1 MIFRLLVS
9 VWMFGSFACG
19 QELPSHWKEEVQ
31 RRTEARDWATAMQ
44 IVDRELARAPQDMEL
59 RTWHARIL
67 TWSGSLPEAE
77 REYNEILATACND
90 PDNWAGLANVYSR
103 EGRREDALR
112 ALDRA
117 VELDPKRADLRA
129 AHARALQAANHPKE
143 AKWEFQRVLALDP
156 VSAEAH
162 AGLLSL
168 REQPKHQLHV
178 GVDSDLFN
186 FASANHSEGVSLTS
200 QWTSH
205 WQTSVAG
212 SSYQRAGTDAG
223 KVLVRVTGKLP
234 KWGALTVGGAR
245 AHDHGVIP
253 KGEAFFDYDRGWR
266 VGTSGWLR
274 GVEIVYGQH
283 WYWYTTAR
291 ILTISESTLFYLPR
305 DWTWSL
311 ALSEARSEFS
321 GTGAE
326 WRPGGM
332 TRLGFP
338 IAGRDEHRLG
348 GNIFLARGTEN
359 FAQVDQIGSFSA
371 QTYGGGL
378 RYQLTARQDWMGY
391 GAYQKRTQDRTQ
403 TSFGFTY
410 GIRF

>member
-1 MIFRLLVS
+1 MIFRLFAS
-9 VWMFGSFACG
+9 VWIFASFACG
-19 QELPSHWKEEVQ
+19 QELPSPWKEEVQ
-31 RRTEARDWATAMQ
+31 RRTEAQDWTAAMQ
-44 IVDRELARAPQDMEL
+44 IVDRELARAPQDIEL
-59 RTWHARIL
+59 RTWHARIQ
-67 TWSGSLPEAE
+67 TWSGALLEAE
-77 REYNEILATACND
+77 REYDEILATVPDD
-90 PDNWAGLANVYSR
+90 PDNWAGLASVYSR
-103 EGRREDALR
+103 QGRMEDALH

-117 VELDPKRADLRA
+117 VELDPKRADLHA
-129 AHARALQAANHPKE
+129 AHARALRAANHPKE
-143 AKWEFQRVLALDP
+143 AKLEFQRVLTLNP
-156 VSAEAH
+156 GSAEAH

-168 REQPKHQLHV
+168 QGQPKHQLRL
-178 GVDSDLFN
+178 GLDNDLFN
-186 FASANHSEGVSLTS
+186 FATANHTEGASLTS
-200 QWTSH
+200 QWTPH

-212 SSYQRAGTDAG
+212 SSYQRAETNAG
-223 KVLVRVTGKLP
+223 KVLVSLTGKLP
-234 KWGALTVGGAR
+234 KWGALTVGGAK
-245 AHDHGVIP
+245 AHDEGVIP
-253 KGEAFFDYDRGWR
+253 KSETFFEYDHGWR
-266 VGTSGWLR
+266 VGASGWLR

-311 ALSEARSEFS
+311 NLSGARSAFS

-326 WRPGGM
+326 WRPAGM

-338 IAGRDEHRLG
+338 IAGPDEHRLG
-348 GNIFLARGTEN
+348 GNIFFAQGTEN

-378 RYQLTARQDWMGY
+378 RYQLTARQDWTGY
-391 GAYQKRTQDRTQ
+391 AAYQKRTQDRTQ

>member
-1 MIFRLLVS
+1 MIFRLLVG
-9 VWMFGSFACG
+9 VWIFTSFACG
-19 QELPSHWKEEVQ
+19 QEFVSRWKEEVQ
-31 RRTEARDWATAMQ
+31 QRTEARDWAAAMQ

-77 REYNEILATACND
+77 GEYSELLATDSKD
-90 PDNWAGLANVYSR
+90 PDNWAGLASVYSR
-103 EGRREDALR
+103 EGRTEDALR
-112 ALDRA
+112 ALGRA
-117 VELDPKRADLRA
+117 VELDPKRADLRT
-129 AHARALQAANHPKE
+129 AHARALRAANHPKE
-143 AKWEFQRVLALDP
+143 AKLEFQKALILDP
-156 VSAEAH
+156 ASAEAH

-168 REQPKHQLHV
+168 RGQPKHQLRI
-178 GVDSDLFN
+178 GVDNDLFN
-186 FASANHSEGVSLTS
+186 FASANHNEGVSLTS

-205 WQTSVAG
+205 WQTSMAA
-212 SSYQRAGTDAG
+212 SFYQRAGTDAG
-223 KVLVRVTGKLP
+223 KVLMSLTGKLP
-234 KWGALTVGGAR
+234 NWGALTVGGAKGD
-245 AHDHGVIP
+245 DHGVIP
-253 KGEAFFDYDRGWR
+253 KSEAFFDYDHGWR

-274 GVEIVYGQH
+274 GFEIVYGQH

-291 ILTISESTLFYLPR
+291 ILTISETTICYLPR

-311 ALSEARSEFS
+311 NLSGARSAFP

-326 WRPGGM
+326 WRPAGM

-338 IAGRDEHRLG
+338 ISGRDEHQLG
-348 GNIFLARGTEN
+348 GNIFFAQGTES
-359 FAQVDQIGSFSA
+359 FAQIDQIGSFSA

-378 RYQLTARQDWMGY
+378 RYQLTAHQDWMGY

>member
-1 MIFRLLVS
+1 MIFRVIAS
-9 VWMFGSFACG
+9 VWICVSFACA
-19 QELPSHWKEEVQ
+19 QELASGWKQEIQ
-31 RRTEARDWATAMQ
+31 RRAEARDWAAALQ

-59 RTWHARIL
+59 RAWHARIL
-67 TWSGSLPEAE
+67 TWSGSLLEAE
-77 REYNEILATACND
+77 REYGEILAADPKD
-90 PDNWAGLANVYSR
+90 PDNWAGLANVYSGQ
-103 EGRREDALR
+103 GRTEDALR

-117 VELDPKRADLRA
+117 VELDPKRADLRS
-129 AHARALQAANHPKE
+129 AHARALRAANQPKE
-143 AKWEFQRVLALDP
+143 AKAEFQKVLILDP
-156 VSAEAH
+156 ASAEAH

-168 REQPKHQLHV
+168 RGQPKHQLRI
-178 GVDSDLFN
+178 GVDNDLFN
-186 FASANHSEGVSLTS
+186 FAGANHNEGVSLTS

-205 WQTSVAG
+205 WQTRVAG
-212 SSYQRAGTDAG
+212 SSYQRAGTNAG
-223 KVLVRVTGKLP
+223 KVVLSLTGKLP
-234 KWGALTVGGAR
+234 KWGALTLGGAKGE
-245 AHDHGVIP
+245 DHGVIP
-253 KGEAFFDYDRGWR
+253 KSEAFFDYDRGWR

-274 GVEIVYGQH
+274 GMEIVYGQH

-311 ALSEARSEFS
+311 SLSGSRSAFS
-321 GTGAE
+321 GTGTE
-326 WRPGGM
+326 WRPAGM

-338 IAGRDEHRLG
+338 IAGRDEHQLG
-348 GNIFLARGTEN
+348 GNIFFAQGTES

-378 RYQLTARQDWMGY
+378 RYQLTARQDWTGY
-391 GAYQKRTQDRTQ
+391 AAYQKRTQDRTQ